1 MFVIEDEIHAEHHG
15 QFRTFDE
22 ALAELRRRAK
32 TPWDEAPNEAP
43 CISWP
48 TCEREYVI
56 LEFDDSNTPWKELRR
71 VPVLNVSASGVK
83 WASGFEVSEHDSG

>member
-15 QFRTFDE
+15 HYDSFDD

-32 TPWDEAPNEAP
+32 ISWDESPNVAP
-43 CISWP
+43 CMSWQ

-56 LEFDDSNTPWKELRR
+56 LEFDDSSIPWKELRR

-83 WASGFEVSEHDSG
+83 WSSEFEDRE